1 MTPLA
6 YTRFELLRLVRNTR
20 FMLLSLGFPL
30 GLYLLMAGNTRD
42 VRDLGGSGIP
52 APLYYMIG
60 LAGFGMIAAMLT
72 SGMRIAPERALG
84 WTRQLRLTPLTARS
98 YLRSKLVT
106 GYVMALLTLALLYGA
121 GTALGVRLPATAWL
135 QMTALVL
142 IGSIPF
148 AALGIVLGHT
158 LSVDAIGPAIGG
170 LTSVLA
176 FVSGTWFPL
185 GDGALAD
192 VARYLPSYWLVQ
204 ASRVATSGA
213 VWPAQG
219 WIVIAAWTAAAIAL
233 ARYAYHR
240 DTHRI

>member
-6 YTRFELLRLVRNTR
+6 YTRFELLRLVRSTR

-30 GLYLLMAGNTRD
+30 GLYLLMAGNSRD

-52 APLYYMIG
+52 APLYYMTG
-60 LAGFGMIAAMLT
+60 LAAFGMIAAMLT
-72 SGMRIAPERALG
+72 SGTRIAPERALG

-98 YLRSKLVT
+98 YLRTKLLT

-121 GTALGVRLPATAWL
+121 GVAFGVRLPATAWL

-148 AALGIVLGHT
+148 AALGIALGHT

-176 FVSGTWFPL
+176 FVSGTWFPI
-185 GDGALAD
+185 GDGALAE

-204 ASRVATSGA
+204 ASRVAARGA
-213 VWPAQG
+213 AWPAQG
-219 WIVIAAWTAAAIAL
+219 WIVIAAWTAAGIAL
-233 ARYAYHR
+233 AGYAYRR
-240 DTHRI
+240 DTQRI